1 MDQFGMC
8 GLLIDG
14 TPLDTYEGAA
24 LLDYSVGET
33 ALKNETFQGVNRSS
47 WHLLKAIFGLRQIKI
62 TIVFT
67 GCTRRQVALQRSKLN
82 GALFGAS
89 ELYISDDGFFYD
101 VSLES
106 CGAEVLIGEGEREAE
121 IKSEYTFKGTRR
133 DALVT
138 ETIPGGGSIFC
149 ASTLSYTDARLTVTA
164 GAASA
169 AYQLGDATFEN
180 VAAGDVL
187 VFDGIDGK
195 ITKNGNNAA
204 ASVNW
209 TDFPALTPGNNT
221 IAAADPVTVEYYP
234 TYI

>member
-1 MDQFGMC
+1 MNNFGMC
-8 GLLIDG
+8 GLLING
-14 TPLDTYEGAA
+14 TPLDTYGGAA
-24 LLDYSVGET
+24 LLSYSIGET
-33 ALKNETFQGVNRSS
+33 SIKNETFQGINRSK
-47 WHLLKAIFGLRQIKI
+47 WHLLKSIFGLRQVKI
-62 TIVFT
+62 TIIFT
-67 GCTRRQVALQRSKLN
+67 GPSRREVALQRSKLN

-106 CGAEVLIGEGEREAE
+106 CGAEVLIGEGAREVK
-121 IKSEYTFKGTRR
+121 IKSDYTFTGTRR

-149 ASTLSYTDARLTVTA
+149 ASTLPYTDARLTVTV
-164 GAASA
+164 GASA
-169 AYQLGDATFEN
+169 SSYTLGGATFGA

-195 ITKNGNNAA
+195 ITKNGANAA
-204 ASVNW
+204 ASVSW
-209 TDFPALTPGNNT
+209 TEFPALVPGENT
-221 IAAADPVTVEYYP
+221 ITAADAVTVEYFP